1 MMRGQMKRRV
11 FSQISAV
18 IGRFAGLNQAR
29 ERDPDIEQA
38 WIRVGLTGIMLIY
51 AGSIVATDEVSDGLR
66 LGIGA
71 AATSMAAGIW
81 MLWRFR
87 HSAARTSGM
96 RLFGI
101 CADLIPLTVGL
112 WGVGEAGVPLV
123 GLYLWV
129 TVGNGLRFGPRYLM
143 AAYWLSLACFT
154 ILLTFVPFWT
164 AHRAI
169 GFGFGLLTA
178 LIPLYV
184 LVLLS
189 RITAQ
194 KDAAVQLSNA
204 KSRFVA
210 NVSHELR
217 TPLTGVFAVY
227 DLLTRRRLAPDEK
240 ELVGSL
246 GSAITT
252 LKSSVDAILQMSK
265 LEAGAERSESRLF
278 NLRFFLW
285 QLDAL
290 VRPQAEAKRLAW
302 SLVLAPD
309 LPSAIMGDSAH
320 LQHVLGN
327 LVNNALK
334 FTPKG
339 GVTLR
344 VEPCAVGVRFEVVDT
359 GIGIPLEKQE
369 TLFERFVRVDE
380 SATRRYGGTGLGT
393 SIAHDLVL
401 LMGGTIG
408 VHSAPGQ
415 GSTFWVELP
424 FALPPP
430 GVVRPEWDATCR
442 SVLVVGRNEPARE
455 DVMRTLVTLGLKPVA
470 AETVA
475 QQPPPFDPERYVAA
489 LLVLPVGE
497 AAIYT
502 DELLRDR
509 AGLIC
514 PWLVVTTVTSPM
526 QAGAL
531 LRSGAAGLLAQNVA
545 PEELHTQLAALVHR
559 RAVVPDDVPA
569 PASSVSRALT
579 ILLADDNRSNQ
590 MLLAR
595 ILTDAGHA
603 VKLAERG
610 DEAYDLMAEGGFDLA
625 ILDLNMPEMS
635 GPDVIKLYRAGE
647 IGTGNRLPIVILSAD
662 ATPVAQHESLEAGAN
677 DYLTKPVTGANLIAA
692 IERLMAGAKLRQAE
706 AGGVRPAL
714 PADRIEPPAA
724 VPMTP
729 AIAAPSNSDAP
740 AVQRREPASLALV
753 DSDRIEALRRI
764 ANRDQNFLQR
774 YTAAT
779 FDDLDAAVAE
789 LGKAVAEGNMRVAR
803 DALHKIDG
811 TSANIGAIALAANAK
826 SMRDYLSSAPDSDA
840 AAALAELATTTALT
854 KSAVSALLQGGR
866 IANRNPRQA

>member
-1 MMRGQMKRRV
+1 MRGVMKRRFV
-11 FSQISAV
+11 SHFSAV
-18 IGRFAGLNQAR
+18 IGRYAGLNQVR
-29 ERDPDIEQA
+29 ERDPDVEQA
-38 WIRVGLTGIMLIY
+38 WLRVILTGAMLIY
-51 AGSIVATDEVSDGLR
+51 AAYVVATDEISDGLR
-66 LGIGA
+66 LAIGA
-71 AATSMAAGIW
+71 AATSMTAGIW

-87 HSAARTSGM
+87 QSSARTPGM
-96 RLFGI
+96 RFFGI
-101 CADLIPLTVGL
+101 CADLIPLTIGL
-112 WGVGEAGVPLV
+112 WGAGEPGVPLV
-123 GLYLWV
+123 GLYIWV
-129 TVGNGLRFGPRYLM
+129 TVGNGFRFGPRYLM
-143 AAYWLSLACFT
+143 AAYWLSLFCFT
-154 ILLTFVPFWT
+154 LLLTFEPFWMQ
-164 AHRAI
+164 HRSIGI
-169 GFGFGLLTA
+169 GFGLVLAT
-178 LIPLYV
+178 IPLYV

-252 LKSSVDAILQMSK
+252 LKASVDAILQMSK
-265 LEAGAERSESRLF
+265 LEAGAERAESRLF

-302 SLVLAPD
+302 SLALDPD
-309 LPSAIMGDSAH
+309 LPAAVVGDPSH

-344 VEPCAVGVRFEVVDT
+344 VEPCAAGVRFEVIDT

-401 LMGGTIG
+401 LMGGAIG

-424 FALPPP
+424 LAPPAP
-430 GVVRPEWDATCR
+430 GIARPDWDTSCR
-442 SVLVVGRNEPARE
+442 AVLVVGRSEPGRDE
-455 DVMRTLVTLGLKPVA
+455 LMRKLVALGLTPVA

-475 QQPPPFDPERYVAA
+475 QQPPPFDPERYLAA
-489 LLVLPVGE
+489 LLVLPVAE
-497 AAIYT
+497 AALYT

-514 PWLVVTTVTSPM
+514 PWLVVTSVTTPT

-531 LRSGAAGLLAQNVA
+531 LRSGAAALLAPDVTREA
-545 PEELHTQLAALVHR
+545 LHTQLAALVHR
-559 RAVVPDDVPA
+559 RAVVPDDVSA
-569 PASSVSRALT
+569 PVAKVGRALN
-579 ILLADDNRSNQ
+579 ILLADDNHSNQ
-590 MLLAR
+590 LLLAR

-603 VKLAERG
+603 VQLAERG
-610 DEAYDLMAEGGFDLA
+610 DEAYDMMAQGGFDLA

-647 IGTGNRLPIVILSAD
+647 VGTGHRMPVIVLSAD
-662 ATPVAQHESLEAGAN
+662 ATPVAQQESLDAGAN
-677 DYLTKPVTGANLIAA
+677 DYLTKPVTSAHLIAA
-692 IERLMAGAKLRQAE
+692 IERLMAGAQLRQAPSG
-706 AGGVRPAL
+706 AARSSL
-714 PADRIEPPAA
+714 PADRIEPT
-724 VPMTP
+724 V
-729 AIAAPSNSDAP
+729 AAPLSPVVATASTASSARNA
-740 AVQRREPASLALV
+740 REPAALVLV
-753 DSDRIEALRRI
+753 DSERIEALRRI
-764 ANRDQNFLQR
+764 ANRDQNFLQQ

-789 LGKAVAEGNMRVAR
+789 LGKAVAEGNMRGAR

-811 TSANIGAIALAANAK
+811 TSASIGAIALAANAK
-826 SMRDYLSSAPDSDA
+826 SMRNYLSSAPDSDA

-854 KSAVSALLQGGR
+854 KSAVSALLQEGR
-866 IANRNPRQA
+866 ISNRNPR